1 MRRRVN
7 RGPAAGWR
15 PEDGRD
21 RRDCRA
27 GPPGT
32 RVGPG
37 RTREGRRRDRAG
49 TAPGRPGPRGTARRD
64 GPRTAPGRPRDG
76 PGTAPGRRPGLPGRP
91 GRPGPEP
98 GRRQD
103 QHTHPGTLRTP
114 VDFTNFG
121 EHDVCSRNDGPLRSA
136 RSANAACAA
145 CARCRRSPQYPYTAV
160 EALQRGAKRVRR
172 SAGRIRNELWRRGLS
187 ARSDVRPRDARRV
200 PPPRVTRGHDA
211 RRRGRAATPRG
222 RASRGR
228 AHSIGVEPSRT
239 ARAQND
245 SRTCGAGEGVLSMA
259 RGSPMTPS

>member
-1 MRRRVN
+1 MPDSPR
-7 RGPAAGWR
+7 A
-15 PEDGRD
+15 
-21 RRDCRA
+21 CRLRLRICSGKVGLEA
-27 GPPGT
+27 SNKTPG
-32 RVGPG
+32 
-37 RTREGRRRDRAG
+37 EA
-49 TAPGRPGPRGTARRD
+49 
-64 GPRTAPGRPRDG
+64 
-76 PGTAPGRRPGLPGRP
+76 
-91 GRPGPEP
+91 
-98 GRRQD
+98 
-103 QHTHPGTLRTP
+103 P
-114 VDFTNFG
+114 VDFTNFW
-121 EHDVCSRNDGPLRSA
+121 ESTYALATKALSQRA

-172 SAGRIRNELWRRGLS
+172 SAGRIRNELWRRGFS

-245 SRTCGAGEGVLSMA
+245 SRTCGAGEGVPSMA
-259 RGSPMTPS
+259 RGNPMTPS